1 MSYKRAADVRA
12 VGDAL
17 RSIRNVGDVHVKQS
31 AEVLGEERAS
41 IKERGQRCAGTRRVD
56 GVASMAS
63 RRWRAGGL
71 GVRARRRGD
80 GVTAHTP
87 FMRSVDGVEVEFPP
101 VRHRRDHRNARTLKR
116 TDAGRRR
123 SGRNSANTMIMRHG
137 FNKQP

>member
-1 MSYKRAADVRA
+1 MRA

-17 RSIRNVGDVHVKQS
+17 RSIRNVGDVYIEQS
-31 AEVLGEERAS
+31 AEVFREERAS
-41 IKERGQRCAGTRRVD
+41 IKQRGQRCAGNASRRWRRVD

-63 RRWRAGGL
+63 RRWRDSSYAIYAL
-71 GVRARRRGD
+71 
-80 GVTAHTP
+80 
-87 FMRSVDGVEVEFPP
+87 EVEFPP
-101 VRHRRDHRNARTLKR
+101 VRHRRDHRDARTLKR